1 MKHRLYFRILLAV
14 NRGTHTQWSSVLV
27 VPGDIQINNYK
38 NEGLKKKLIRL
49 IDLIIKSIFCV
60 HTIDSANLLLL
71 LQLIDSDHQVTI
83 WWIEM
88 LYICDIFQIFV
99 NHKNQDSNVSNIKTK
114 IIFNDLLLEYCESNC
129 TISSCFSLV
138 IDGGDQWD
146 EQLEEVE
153 WRLSIWK
160 YMKMVIM
167 MHLKLF
173 KNYLK
178 TIW

>member
-1 MKHRLYFRILLAV
+1 M
-14 NRGTHTQWSSVLV
+14 LV

-71 LQLIDSDHQVTI
+71 LQLIDSNHQVTI

-114 IIFNDLLLEYCESNC
+114 IIFNDLVLEYCESNC
-129 TISSCFSLV
+129 TISSC
-138 IDGGDQWD
+138 
-146 EQLEEVE
+146 
-153 WRLSIWK
+153 
-160 YMKMVIM
+160 
-167 MHLKLF
+167 
-173 KNYLK
+173 YLPAYCL
-178 TIW
+178 